1 MSYFKE
7 RIPELILKYKKNI
20 DYLESIIEASGDDLI
35 EEEEDE
41 EDDGIKTRK
50 GLGLGNE
57 KAVNIIKAK
66 REARLELVANYDEV
80 ERLESILFGKDLEKD
95 DTNLHPTKRYANEA
109 I

>member
-7 RIPELILKYKKNI
+7 RIPALIDKYKKNI
-20 DYLESIIEASGDDLI
+20 DYLESIIEDNGQ
-35 EEEEDE
+35 EEDE
-41 EDDGIKTRK
+41 D

-66 REARLELVANYDEV
+66 KEARLELTANYDEV

-109 I
+109 K

>member
-7 RIPELILKYKKNI
+7 RIPALIDKYKKNI
-20 DYLESIIEASGDDLI
+20 DYLESIIEANGEDLL
-35 EEEEDE
+35 
-41 EDDGIKTRK
+41 EDDDDQDGPK

-66 REARLELVANYDEV
+66 REARLELIANYDEV

-95 DTNLHPTKRYANEA
+95 TSNQHPTKKYANKD
-109 I
+109 

>member
-7 RIPELILKYKKNI
+7 RIPALIEKYKKNI
-20 DYLESIIEASGDDLI
+20 DYLESIIEANGEDLI
-35 EEEEDE
+35 EDHD
-41 EDDGIKTRK
+41 EDDDGTK

-66 REARLELVANYDEV
+66 KEARLELTANYDEV

-95 DTNLHPTKRYANEA
+95 TSNMHPSKRYANNET
-109 I
+109 

>member
-20 DYLESIIEASGDDLI
+20 DYLESIIEASGEDLI
-35 EEEEDE
+35 EDDDNED
-41 EDDGIKTRK
+41 GPK

-66 REARLELVANYDEV
+66 KEARLELVANYDEV

>member
-7 RIPELILKYKKNI
+7 RIPALIEKYKKNI
-20 DYLESIIEASGDDLI
+20 DYLESIIEANGTDLL
-35 EEEEDE
+35 EEDE
-41 EDDGIKTRK
+41 DDK

-66 REARLELVANYDEV
+66 KEARLELTANYDEV
-80 ERLESILFGKDLEKD
+80 ERLESIQFGKDLEKD

-109 I
+109 K

>member
-7 RIPELILKYKKNI
+7 RIPALIEKYKKNI
-20 DYLESIIEASGDDLI
+20 DYLESIIEANGEDLI
-35 EEEEDE
+35 EVDNEED
-41 EDDGIKTRK
+41 GPK

-66 REARLELVANYDEV
+66 KEARLELTANYDEV

-95 DTNLHPTKRYANEA
+95 TSNLHPSKRYANNE

>member
-7 RIPELILKYKKNI
+7 RIPELIEKYKKNI
-20 DYLESIIEASGDDLI
+20 DYLESIIEASGEDLI
-35 EEEEDE
+35 DDDEDE
-41 EDDGIKTRK
+41 DRPK

-66 REARLELVANYDEV
+66 KEARLELSANYDEV
-80 ERLESILFGKDLEKD
+80 ERLESILFGKDLDKD
-95 DTNLHPTKRYANEA
+95 TSSMHPSKRYANHE

>member
-7 RIPELILKYKKNI
+7 RIPALIEKYKKNI
-20 DYLESIIEASGDDLI
+20 DYLESIIEANGNDLTPTNDDETEQKL
-35 EEEEDE
+35 D
-41 EDDGIKTRK
+41 
-50 GLGLGNE
+50 LGNE

-66 REARLELVANYDEV
+66 KEARLELIANYDEV

-109 I
+109 K

>member
-7 RIPELILKYKKNI
+7 RIPALIEKYKKNI
-20 DYLESIIEASGDDLI
+20 DYLESIIEANGEDLM
-35 EEEEDE
+35 
-41 EDDGIKTRK
+41 EDDNDDDSPK

-66 REARLELVANYDEV
+66 KEARLELTANYDEV

-95 DTNLHPTKRYANEA
+95 TSNLHPSKRYANNE